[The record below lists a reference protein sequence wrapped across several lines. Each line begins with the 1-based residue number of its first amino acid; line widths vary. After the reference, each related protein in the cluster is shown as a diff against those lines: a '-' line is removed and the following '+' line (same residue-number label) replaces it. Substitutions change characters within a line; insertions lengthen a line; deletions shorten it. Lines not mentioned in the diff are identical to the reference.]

1 MNRREFI
8 VAGVAAAGL
17 AGVVHAQSPSPR
29 IEVYKSPTCGCCSA
43 WIEHMEGAGF
53 VVNARNLEQ
62 DVLYALKARSG
73 ITPEL
78 ASCHTA
84 IVDGY
89 IVEGHVPAADV
100 ERLLSERPEAIGLS
114 VPDMPIGSPGMEMA
128 NQQEAFD
135 TLLILGDGSTVVFQR
150 HV

>member
-1 MNRREFI
+1 MNRRAFLI
-8 VAGVAAAGL
+8 AGTAAAGQ
-17 AGVVHAQSPSPR
+17 AGRTNAKSLSPR

-43 WIEHMEGAGF
+43 WIEHIERAGF
-53 VVNARNLEQ
+53 VVDARNLEQ

-114 VPDMPIGSPGMEMA
+114 VPDMPIGSPGMEMG

>member
-17 AGVVHAQSPSPR
+17 AGRTQAQTQSPR
-29 IEVYKSPTCGCCSA
+29 IEVYKSPTCGFCSA
-43 WIEHMEGAGF
+43 WVEHMERAGF
-53 VVNARNLEQ
+53 LVDARDIDQ
-62 DVLYALKARSG
+62 DALYALKARSG

-89 IVEGHVPAADV
+89 VVEGHVPAADV
-100 ERLLSERPEAIGLS
+100 VRLLAERPEAIGLS
-114 VPDMPIGSPGMEMA
+114 VPGMPIGSPGMEMG
-128 NQQEAFD
+128 NQRDTFD
-135 TLLILGDGSTVVFQR
+135 TLLVRGDGSTEVFER
-150 HV
+150 HA